1 VRIDSDVE
9 RDDGWKAL
17 RNLALASMSM
27 YIIVYGRSLSK
38 MGSACGTR
46 QALEG
51 PGASPHTKDSFMPT
65 TSSAKLA
72 AATVL
77 AIFAITVLASG
88 QSVEGTWDA
97 TVTVN
102 KVSVPFRIEIDGTGA
117 DVHSY
122 FFNGDDRV
130 NPSNR
135 GAFQNGSLVLVFDSY
150 ATKLEATLNDGIL
163 TGTYSGGSG
172 NAYAFQAR
180 RHDPSLA
187 ATGDQDAPDISGLW
201 EIQVKSPKG
210 ESAWHFVVN
219 QTGAKI
225 DAAILRVDGDTGTL
239 SGNFKDGKFS
249 LSHFTGERPFYVEV
263 TPQSDSSLQLQITSF
278 HDAQTLA
285 ALRPAEAR
293 ARNLAPPDDPT
304 QHTKVKDASQSLR
317 FAFPDVTGR
326 LVSNT
331 DDRFQGKVVLV
342 NITGSW
348 CPNCHDEAPFLEE
361 LYRNYHSLGLEIVAL
376 DFEPAEQLKSLS
388 RVRAFIKRYGVEYP
402 YLIAGEPSQL
412 NEKIPQAD
420 NLNAWPT
427 TFFIGRNGLVRSIH
441 AGFTS
446 HASGELD
453 SHLKDDVRNEI
464 AQLLSENVHVA
475 TGGN

>member
-1 VRIDSDVE
+1 MHI
-9 RDDGWKAL
+9 
-17 RNLALASMSM
+17 
-27 YIIVYGRSLSK
+27 
-38 MGSACGTR
+38 
-46 QALEG
+46 
-51 PGASPHTKDSFMPT
+51 P
-65 TSSAKLA
+65 SSAKLA

-77 AIFAITVLASG
+77 AIFVITLLASG

-102 KVSVPFRIEIDGTGA
+102 NVSVPFRIEIDGTGA

-130 NPSNR
+130 NPSSS
-135 GAFQNGSLVLVFDSY
+135 GTFQNGSLVLTFDSY
-150 ATKLEATLNDGIL
+150 ATRLEATLNDGVL
-163 TGTYSGGSG
+163 SGTCGGGSG
-172 NAYAFQAR
+172 SAYTFQAK
-180 RHDPSLA
+180 RHDPALA
-187 ATGDQDAPDISGLW
+187 ATGDQHAPDISGLW

-219 QTGAKI
+219 QAGARI
-225 DAAILRVDGDTGTL
+225 DAAILRVDGDTGNL
-239 SGNFKDGKFS
+239 SGNYKDGKFF

-263 TPQSDSSLQLQITSF
+263 TPRSDGSLQLQIATF
-278 HDAQTLA
+278 HDTQTLV

-304 QHTKVKDASQSLR
+304 EHTRVKDPSQPLR
-317 FAFPDVTGR
+317 FSFPDVTGR
-326 LVSNT
+326 VVSNT

-361 LYRNYHSLGLEIVAL
+361 LYRKYHGLGLEIVAL

-388 RVRAFIKRYGVEYP
+388 RVRAFIKRYGIEYT

-412 NEKIPQAD
+412 NEKIPQAE

-427 TFFIGRNGLVRSIH
+427 TFFVGRNSLVRSIH
-441 AGFTS
+441 TGFTS
-446 HASGELD
+446 QASGEID
-453 SHLKDDVRNEI
+453 SRLKDSVRNEI
-464 AQLLSENVHVA
+464 GQLLSEDIHVA
-475 TGGN
+475 KVGN

>member
-1 VRIDSDVE
+1 MNI
-9 RDDGWKAL
+9 
-17 RNLALASMSM
+17 
-27 YIIVYGRSLSK
+27 
-38 MGSACGTR
+38 
-46 QALEG
+46 
-51 PGASPHTKDSFMPT
+51 

-72 AATVL
+72 FATVL
-77 AIFAITVLASG
+77 AILALTLLASG

-97 TVTVN
+97 TVAVN
-102 KVSVPFRIEIDGTGA
+102 NVSVPFKIEIDGTGA

-130 NPSNR
+130 NPSNS
-135 GAFQNGSLVLVFDSY
+135 GTFQNGSLVLTFDSY
-150 ATKLEATLNDGIL
+150 ATKLEATLNDGVL
-163 TGTYSGGSG
+163 TGTYGGGSG
-172 NAYAFQAR
+172 NAYAFQAK
-180 RHDPSLA
+180 RHDPSMVA
-187 ATGDQDAPDISGLW
+187 SSDQHVPDISGLW

-239 SGNFKDGKFS
+239 SGNFKDGKFI

-263 TPQSDSSLQLQITSF
+263 TPQADGSLQLQIASF
-278 HDAQTLA
+278 HDTQTLV

-304 QHTKVKDASQSLR
+304 QHTRVKDASQPLR
-317 FAFPDVTGR
+317 FCFPDLNGR
-326 LVSNT
+326 ILSNT

-361 LYRNYHSLGLEIVAL
+361 LYRKYHGQGLEIVAL
-376 DFEPAEQLKSLS
+376 DFEPAEQLQSLS
-388 RVRAFIKRYGVEYP
+388 RVRAFIKRYGIEYT

-412 NEKIPQAD
+412 NDKIPQAE

-427 TFFIGRNGLVRSIH
+427 TFFVGRNGLVRSIH
-441 AGFTS
+441 TGFTS

-453 SHLKDDVRNEI
+453 SRLRDEVRSEI

-475 TGGN
+475 KGGN

>member
-1 VRIDSDVE
+1 MHI
-9 RDDGWKAL
+9 A
-17 RNLALASMSM
+17 
-27 YIIVYGRSLSK
+27 
-38 MGSACGTR
+38 
-46 QALEG
+46 
-51 PGASPHTKDSFMPT
+51 
-65 TSSAKLA
+65 SSAKLA
-72 AATVL
+72 AAIVL
-77 AIFAITVLASG
+77 VISATTLLASG
-88 QSVEGTWDA
+88 QSITGTWDA

-102 KVSVPFRIEIDGTGA
+102 NVSVPFRIEIDGTAA

-122 FFNGDDRV
+122 FFNGDERV
-130 NPSNR
+130 NPSNS
-135 GAFQNGSLVLVFDSY
+135 GTFQDGSLALNFDSY
-150 ATKLEATLNDGIL
+150 ATKLEATLKDGTLI
-163 TGTYSGGSG
+163 GTYGGATGS
-172 NAYAFQAR
+172 AYAFQAK
-180 RHDPSLA
+180 RHDPSLV
-187 ATGDQDAPDISGLW
+187 ATGDQHAPDISGLW

-225 DAAILRVDGDTGTL
+225 DAAILRVDGDTGIL
-239 SGNFKDGKFS
+239 SGNYKGGKFS

-263 TPQSDSSLQLQITSF
+263 TPQSDGSLQLQIASF
-278 HDAQTLA
+278 HDTQNLV

-304 QHTKVKDASQSLR
+304 QHTKVKDPSQPLR
-317 FAFPDVTGR
+317 FSFPDLTGR
-326 LVSNT
+326 IVSNT

-361 LYRNYHSLGLEIVAL
+361 LYRKYHGLGLEIVAL
-376 DFEPAEQLKSLS
+376 DFEQAEQLKSLS
-388 RVRAFIKRYGVEYP
+388 RVRAFIKRYGIEYT

-412 NEKIPQAD
+412 NEKIPQAE

-427 TFFIGRNGLVRSIH
+427 TFFVGRNGLVRSIH
-441 AGFTS
+441 TGFTS

-453 SHLKDDVRNEI
+453 SRLKDDVRNEI

-475 TGGN
+475 KIGN

>member
-1 VRIDSDVE
+1 MI
-9 RDDGWKAL
+9 AYL
-17 RNLALASMSM
+17 C
-27 YIIVYGRSLSK
+27 SLSNIVF
-38 MGSACGTR
+38 ACDAR
-46 QALEG
+46 LALEG
-51 PGASPHTKDSFMPT
+51 PGASQQAKDSFMNV

-77 AIFAITVLASG
+77 AIFAITLLASG

-102 KVSVPFRIEIDGTGA
+102 NVSVPFKIEISGTGA
-117 DVHSY
+117 EVHSY

-130 NPSNR
+130 NPSNS
-135 GAFQNGSLVLVFDSY
+135 GTFQNGSLVLNFDSY
-150 ATKLEATLNDGIL
+150 ATKLEATLKDGIL
-163 TGTYSGGSG
+163 RGTYDRGSG
-172 NAYAFQAR
+172 SAYAFQAK

-187 ATGDQDAPDISGLW
+187 ATGDPHAPDISGLW

-239 SGNFKDGKFS
+239 SGNFKDGKFF

-263 TPQSDSSLQLQITSF
+263 TPQSDGNLQLQIASF
-278 HDAQTLA
+278 RDTQTLV
-285 ALRPAEAR
+285 ALRPTDAR
-293 ARNLAPPDDPT
+293 AKNLAPPDDPT
-304 QHTKVKDASQSLR
+304 EHTKMKDPSQPLR
-317 FAFPDVTGR
+317 FSFPDVTGHI
-326 LVSNT
+326 VSNA

-361 LYRNYHSLGLEIVAL
+361 LYRKYHSLGLEIVAL
-376 DFEPAEQLKSLS
+376 DFEPTEQLKSLS
-388 RVRAFIKRYGVEYP
+388 RVRAFIQRYGIEYA
-402 YLIAGEPSQL
+402 YLIVGELDQL
-412 NEKIPQAD
+412 NEKIPQAE

-427 TFFIGRNGLVRSIH
+427 TFFVGRNGLVRSIH
-441 AGFTS
+441 TGFTS
-446 HASGELD
+446 QASGELD
-453 SHLKDDVRNEI
+453 SRLKDSVRNEI
-464 AQLLSENVHVA
+464 GQLLSENVHVA
-475 TGGN
+475 KVGN

>member
-1 VRIDSDVE
+1 MHI
-9 RDDGWKAL
+9 
-17 RNLALASMSM
+17 AS
-27 YIIVYGRSLSK
+27 G
-38 MGSACGTR
+38 
-46 QALEG
+46 
-51 PGASPHTKDSFMPT
+51 
-65 TSSAKLA
+65 AKLA
-72 AATVL
+72 VVTL
-77 AIFAITVLASG
+77 IIFAVTLLASG
-88 QSVEGTWDA
+88 QSVDGTWDA

-102 KVSVPFRIEIDGTGA
+102 NVSVPFRIEIDGTGA

-130 NPSNR
+130 NRSNS
-135 GAFQNGSLVLVFDSY
+135 GTFQNGSLVLIFDSY
-150 ATKLEATLNDGIL
+150 ATKLEATLNNGIL
-163 TGTYSGGSG
+163 TGTYAGGSG
-172 NAYAFQAR
+172 NTYAFQAK
-180 RHDPSLA
+180 RHEPSPVA
-187 ATGDQDAPDISGLW
+187 SSDQHAPDISGLW

-219 QTGAKI
+219 QAGAKI

-239 SGNFKDGKFS
+239 SGNFKDGKFI

-263 TPQSDSSLQLQITSF
+263 TPRSDGSLELQIASF
-278 HDAQTLA
+278 HDTQNLV

-304 QHTKVKDASQSLR
+304 EHTKLKDPTQPLR
-317 FAFPDVTGR
+317 FSFPDVTGHV
-326 LVSNT
+326 VSNT

-361 LYRNYHSLGLEIVAL
+361 LYRKYHALGLEIVAL

-388 RVRAFIKRYGVEYP
+388 RVRAFIKRYGIEYT
-402 YLIAGEPSQL
+402 YLIAGERDQL
-412 NEKIPQAD
+412 NEKIPQAE

-427 TFFIGRNGLVRSIH
+427 TFFVGRNGLVRSIH
-441 AGFTS
+441 TGFTS

-453 SHLKDDVRNEI
+453 SRLRDDVRNEI
-464 AQLLSENVHVA
+464 AQLLSENIHVA
-475 TGGN
+475 KGGN

>member
-1 VRIDSDVE
+1 MHITSGAR
-9 RDDGWKAL
+9 
-17 RNLALASMSM
+17 LA
-27 YIIVYGRSLSK
+27 
-38 MGSACGTR
+38 TR
-46 QALEG
+46 TL
-51 PGASPHTKDSFMPT
+51 
-65 TSSAKLA
+65 
-72 AATVL
+72 V
-77 AIFAITVLASG
+77 AIFAITLLASG
-88 QSVEGTWDA
+88 QSVEGMWDA

-102 KVSVPFRIEIDGTGA
+102 TVSVPFRIEIDGTGA

-130 NPSNR
+130 NPSNS
-135 GAFQNGSLVLVFDSY
+135 GTFQNGSLVLTFDSY
-150 ATKLEATLNDGIL
+150 ATKLEATLNNGIL
-163 TGTYSGGSG
+163 TGTYGGGSG
-172 NAYAFQAR
+172 NPYAFQAKR
-180 RHDPSLA
+180 RDPSLVRSS
-187 ATGDQDAPDISGLW
+187 DQHAPDISGLW

-210 ESAWHFVVN
+210 ESAWHLVVN

-239 SGNFKDGKFS
+239 SGNFKDGNFI
-249 LSHFTGERPFYVEV
+249 LSHFTGERPFYVEA
-263 TPQSDSSLQLQITSF
+263 TPRSDGSLQLQIASF
-278 HDAQTLA
+278 HDTQNLV

-304 QHTKVKDASQSLR
+304 EHTKVKDPTQPLR
-317 FAFPDVTGR
+317 FSFPDLSGR
-326 LVSNT
+326 VVSNT

-361 LYRNYHSLGLEIVAL
+361 VYRKYHGLGLEIVAL

-388 RVRAFIKRYGVEYP
+388 RVQAFIKRYGIEYT

-412 NEKIPQAD
+412 NEKIPQAE

-427 TFFIGRNGLVRSIH
+427 TFFVGRNGLVRSIH

-453 SHLKDDVRNEI
+453 SRLKDSVRTEI
-464 AQLLSENVHVA
+464 AQLLSENVRVA
-475 TGGN
+475 KGGN